1 MQIMLSA
8 ARGSLSMRAAGARAC
23 RATRAVRRFCKAADP
38 EAAME
43 MSEDTPLALQRRFA
57 ALDGLQMQYDNM
69 EKMYEQ
75 KLRDMEAEFFRAT
88 EHVLERRTA
97 IVSGAS
103 EPTDDEVMHSTFETA
118 HLVGTE
124 VPTAGVPAGV
134 PGFWATAIKQCISTH
149 DPDDPDEEPRFSERD
164 WEARAVARAPHA
176 APIPW
181 LRRLSAGWALPLA
194 RSRC

>member
-1 MQIMLSA
+1 
-8 ARGSLSMRAAGARAC
+8 MRAAGARAC

-103 EPTDDEVMHSTFETA
+103 EPTDDEVMHSTFDTA